1 MQTQDTAATIISLA
15 KLEAEPNGVY
25 KRWEDEITF
34 AEKEMG
40 KFWKAARLTI
50 RRYIDDRDATEV
62 QKRWFNAFFTNVG
75 IMEASLYDQT
85 PEASVSRRFLDMN
98 DDDQVAEIARA
109 EEAVAA
115 LPDTATPAMRDYYQA
130 TVDFMKSIH
139 NLRPPVRD
147 ALARNLR
154 AEYARTGRL
163 G

>member
-1 MQTQDTAATIISLA
+1 MGLTDAKELKEAMDAA
-15 KLEAEPNGVY
+15 V
-25 KRWEDEITF
+25 
-34 AEKEMG
+34 
-40 KFWKAARLTI
+40 
-50 RRYIDDRDATEV
+50 V
-62 QKRWFNAFFTNVG
+62 
-75 IMEASLYDQT
+75 
-85 PEASVSRRFLDMN
+85 RFLDMN